1 MKQNY
6 LISMTEKLKLVLRF
20 VLNCILV
27 VIFFGLPAFMGAGTL
42 RYWNVWLFIGIF
54 DGCFLSIILYFIAK
68 NPQLV
73 RSRLKGEET
82 EKPQRIV
89 MTLLV
94 LCALIMFA
102 VAGLDFRYYWS
113 KVPIFLVAIFCCIMV
128 GGFIIL
134 FLVMKQ
140 NSYTSRV
147 VEIQED
153 QVLITTG
160 FYAVVRHPMYLGFS
174 LIFCFAPIV
183 LGSWFAFIPAACIPF
198 LLTFRI
204 KNEEEVLQKGL
215 EGYKEYME
223 KVRWRLIPCVW

>member
-1 MKQNY
+1 M
-6 LISMTEKLKLVLRF
+6 SEKLILILRF

-27 VIFFGLPAFMGAGTL
+27 VIFFGLPAFLGAGTL
-42 RYWNVWLFIGIF
+42 RYWNAWLFIGIF
-54 DGCFLSIILYFIAK
+54 DGCFLTIILYFIAK

-82 EKPQRIV
+82 EKPQRII

-102 VAGLDFRYYWS
+102 VAGLDFRYHWS
-113 KVPIFLVAIFCCIMV
+113 HVPIFLVAIFCCIIV
-128 GGFIIL
+128 GGFIVL
-134 FLVMKQ
+134 FVVMKQ

-160 FYAVVRHPMYLGFS
+160 LYSVVRHPMYLGFS
-174 LIFCFAPIV
+174 LIFCFTPII
-183 LGSWFAFIPAACIPF
+183 LGSWMAFIPAVCILF

-204 KNEEEVLQKGL
+204 KNEEQFLQKGL
-215 EGYKEYME
+215 EGYTEYME
-223 KVRWRLIPCVW
+223 KVRWKLIPYVW